1 MADPRLSGPA
11 VWRESE
17 RERERGPTGSRVSFY
32 TVTQSI
38 SVSSF
43 PRPPENRGERS
54 PSLMSRGNS
63 FLLHQP
69 DYRRVVLITNTE
81 GCKQFEEW
89 PTDNMFPSNV
99 WQHWRQTLRRCVTL
113 KLPSPHSSHSLSR
126 QTQCLALKS
135 NRNKQHDCFLHW
147 SSALFILE
155 NSGKSYKNRRR
166 ALSHSHTLHKHTQA
180 GMQSTVCRL
189 TGDHCWLSSTFLN
202 GCVILQ
208 QC

>member
-17 RERERGPTGSRVSFY
+17 REREGLQEVGYPF
-32 TVTQSI
+32 TQSHNQ
-38 SVSSF
+38 SAWVHS
-43 PRPPENRGERS
+43 PDRLKTGERS